1 MGWFLTT
8 SIAIATTIVCTIP
21 FGKTYLASAD
31 FLVSQDKR
39 IFSNSDLQL
48 DSSQNKSD
56 RQVAL
61 PFDQIKQKAR
71 SITVRVDSGDTWGS
85 GIIIDK
91 QNNTY
96 TVVTN
101 NHVLIFSQ
109 NKSYPIQT
117 PDGKTHLGSM
127 VRTVDFKDNDLG
139 LVQFSS
145 NQEYEVTALFPVSH
159 AARDKVFAAGFPVEM
174 ESQEKLTGFHF
185 TVGNIAQ
192 INQLAFGGGYQIG
205 YTNNI
210 AKGMSG
216 GPLLNVRGEV
226 VAING
231 VHKYP
236 LWGNPYVFSDGSQ
249 ASEAT
254 KEEMS
259 KLSWGISI
267 NTFLQLTSQPKIN

>member
-1 MGWFLTT
+1 MHWLFTT
-8 SIAIATTIVCTIP
+8 SIAIATTIVCQIF
-21 FGKTYLASAD
+21 FGTTYLANAD

-39 IFSNSDLQL
+39 RSSNLDLRP
-48 DSSQNKSD
+48 DPRQNKND
-56 RQVAL
+56 EKAVL
-61 PFDQIKQKAR
+61 PIEQIKQKAR

-91 QNNTY
+91 QNDTY

-101 NHVLIFSQ
+101 NHVLIFSKD
-109 NKSYPIQT
+109 KSYPIQT

-127 VRTVDFKDNDLG
+127 VQTVDFGDNDLG

-145 NQEYEVTALFPVSH
+145 DREYEVTTLSPVSN
-159 AARDKVFAAGFPVEM
+159 AARDKVFAAGFPVEI
-174 ESQEKLTGFHF
+174 ESQEKFPGFHF

-210 AKGMSG
+210 EKGMSG

-249 ASEAT
+249 ASETT

-259 KLSWGISI
+259 KLSWAIPI
-267 NTFLQLTSQPKIN
+267 NTFLQLTSSTKN

>member
-1 MGWFLTT
+1 MRWLSTT
-8 SIAIATTIVCTIP
+8 LIAIAPAIVCQIS
-21 FGKTYLASAD
+21 FDQTYLANAD
-31 FLVSQDKR
+31 FLVLQDR
-39 IFSNSDLQL
+39 QISSNL
-48 DSSQNKSD
+48 DSRLNENKND
-56 RQVAL
+56 EKAVL
-61 PFDQIKQKAR
+61 PIDQIKQKAR
-71 SITVRVDSGDTWGS
+71 LITVRVDSGETWGS

-101 NHVLIFSQ
+101 NHVLIFSK
-109 NKSYPIQT
+109 NKSYLIQT
-117 PDGKTHLGSM
+117 PDGNTHEGTI
-127 VRTVDFKDNDLG
+127 VKTVDFEDNDLG

-145 NQEYEVTALFPVSH
+145 DREYQVTALSPVSN
-159 AARDKVFAAGFPVEM
+159 AARDKVFAAGFPVEI
-174 ESQEKLTGFHF
+174 ESQEKSKGFYF

-210 AKGMSG
+210 EKGMSG
-216 GPLLNVRGEV
+216 GPLLNIRGEV

-236 LWGNPYVFSDGSQ
+236 LWGNPYVFSDGTE

-259 KLSWGISI
+259 KLSWGIPI
-267 NTFLQLTSQPKIN
+267 NTFLQLTSQLEIN